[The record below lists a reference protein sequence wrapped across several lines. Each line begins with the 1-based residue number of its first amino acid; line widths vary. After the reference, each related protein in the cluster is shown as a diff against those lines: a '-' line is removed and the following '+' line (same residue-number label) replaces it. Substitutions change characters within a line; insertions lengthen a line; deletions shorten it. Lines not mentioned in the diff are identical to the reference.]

1 MSDTPEAALYASAIA
16 LVGMVGTWVRSA
28 IKDREQ
34 ASSSERRKHD
44 AEAAEAERTRLM
56 VEKLLRERGDDC
68 EERVS
73 RVESLLAASQVESG
87 KRAERLAKLEA
98 EHAYC
103 PARIEALEKRLAR
116 YDGQRT
122 PTTEEWAAARDAD
135 PETWGALRRPTQ

>member
-1 MSDTPEAALYASAIA
+1 MPSTPDAALYLSLTT
-16 LVGMVGTWVRSA
+16 LVGLLSMWARSA
-28 IKDREQ
+28 IRDREQ
-34 ASSSERRKHD
+34 SSGADRRKHD
-44 AEAAEAERTRLM
+44 AEAAEAARTKLM
-56 VEKLLRERGDDC
+56 VETLLRERGDEC

-73 RVESLLAASQVESG
+73 RVESQLAASQVESG

-135 PETWGALRRPTQ
+135 PETWRELRRNP